1 MFIFTLVTSQNNA
14 KFCAAYKWVK
24 FFICCCWRPLPGN
37 FYARRRFSS
46 STSTSSSASSSF
58 LFIFVSQLSL
68 ALSSLSY
75 SRKFAANLDFCIFIS
90 SGFGFNV
97 VPRKLPK
104 FNRVNDK
111 VFSLLS
117 LLCLP
122 FLFFSTLHYKQQREN
137 EMKRKWCWHNK
148 KDNDNKRC
156 EQKLRSRQVLNLA
169 SVQSWPFDALFK

>member
-46 STSTSSSASSSF
+46 STSSSASSSF

-122 FLFFSTLHYKQQREN
+122 FLFFFQHYIINNNART
-137 EMKRKWCWHNK
+137 RW
-148 KDNDNKRC
+148 RGSGAGTT
-156 EQKLRSRQVLNLA
+156 RRTTTTSAA
-169 SVQSWPFDALFK
+169 SKNYAAVKF

>member
-46 STSTSSSASSSF
+46 STSSFASSSF
-58 LFIFVSQLSL
+58 LFIFVSQLSI

-122 FLFFSTLHYKQQREN
+122 FLFFFQHYIINNNART
-137 EMKRKWCWHNK
+137 RW
-148 KDNDNKRC
+148 RGSGAGTT
-156 EQKLRSRQVLNLA
+156 RRTTTTSAA
-169 SVQSWPFDALFK
+169 SKNYAAVKF

>member
-46 STSTSSSASSSF
+46 STSSFPSSSF

-68 ALSSLSY
+68 APSRSY

-122 FLFFSTLHYKQQREN
+122 FLFFYFFQHYIINNNART
-137 EMKRKWCWHNK
+137 RW
-148 KDNDNKRC
+148 RGSGAGTT
-156 EQKLRSRQVLNLA
+156 RRTTTTSAA
-169 SVQSWPFDALFK
+169 SKNYAAVKF

>member
-46 STSTSSSASSSF
+46 FTSSFASSSF

-68 ALSSLSY
+68 ALSSRSY

-137 EMKRKWCWHNK
+137 EEEVVLAQQEGQRQQALRAKITQPSSFKFGLSP
-148 KDNDNKRC
+148 
-156 EQKLRSRQVLNLA
+156 KLAVWR
-169 SVQSWPFDALFK
+169 AL

>member
-1 MFIFTLVTSQNNA
+1 M
-14 KFCAAYKWVK
+14 
-24 FFICCCWRPLPGN
+24 PGN

-46 STSTSSSASSSF
+46 STSSSASSSF

-68 ALSSLSY
+68 APSLSY

-122 FLFFSTLHYKQQREN
+122 FLFFLFFSTLHYKQQREN
-137 EMKRKWCWHNK
+137 EMKRKRCWHNK